1 MRLKRRAK
9 EHLTTRKKEGWWK
22 RCTDSLWKIEIGVRG
37 RDWMR
42 WRINGD
48 ESDRVKMSKRIQR
61 GGERELS
68 HSHHSERCSSGG
80 RGYLCHH
87 DGSLLSVYLSP
98 TTPLQHITDVHTHD
112 DTHTHAHT
120 HIRTHIRAQLAAMH
134 WERQSN
140 CKIHSHTNT
149 KMLRQWLHITH
160 TET

>member
-1 MRLKRRAK
+1 
-9 EHLTTRKKEGWWK
+9 
-22 RCTDSLWKIEIGVRG
+22 
-37 RDWMR
+37 MR

-98 TTPLQHITDVHTHD
+98 TTPLQHITDVHTHMMIHTHPH
-112 DTHTHAHT
+112 THTRREDNA
-120 HIRTHIRAQLAAMH
+120 
-134 WERQSN
+134 
-140 CKIHSHTNT
+140 HSHTHSCSVGSHA
-149 KMLRQWLHITH
+149 LRKTVKL
-160 TET
+160 